1 MRQLSSTLD
10 EFLGPLMAKTSTI
23 RILGAVLVLGCALS
37 PALAARKLAAPAP
50 LKGVTDAG
58 KMALSWTN
66 VSGETGFLV
75 ERRLYDGGSFAE
87 ITKTTADV
95 TVYTDIVTTTESY
108 EYRVR
113 AYRTQGGVVY
123 SDYTNTVVSTAPCP

>member
-10 EFLGPLMAKTSTI
+10 EFSGPSMAKTSTI
-23 RILGAVLVLGCALS
+23 RILGAVLVLGFALS
-37 PALAARKLAAPAP
+37 PALAARKLDAPAP
-50 LKGVTDAG
+50 LSGVTDVG

-87 ITKTTADV
+87 IAKTTADV
-95 TVYTDIVTTTESY
+95 TAYTDIVATTDSY

-113 AYRTQGGVVY
+113 AYRTQGGVLY
-123 SDYTNTVVSTAPCP
+123 SDYTNIVVSTVPCP

>member
-1 MRQLSSTLD
+1 
-10 EFLGPLMAKTSTI
+10 MAKTSTI
-23 RILGAVLVLGCALS
+23 RILGAVLVLGFALS
-37 PALAARKLAAPAP
+37 PALAARKLDAPAP
-50 LKGVTDAG
+50 LSGVTDVG

-87 ITKTTADV
+87 IAKTTADV
-95 TVYTDIVTTTESY
+95 TAYTDIVATTDSY

-113 AYRTQGGVVY
+113 AYRTQGGVLY
-123 SDYTNTVVSTAPCP
+123 SDYTNIVVSTVPCP

>member
-10 EFLGPLMAKTSTI
+10 EFSGPSMAKTSTI
-23 RILGAVLVLGCALS
+23 RILGALLVLGFALS
-37 PALAARKLAAPAP
+37 PALAARKLDPPAP
-50 LKGVTDAG
+50 LSGVTDVG

-87 ITKTTADV
+87 IAKTTADV
-95 TVYTDIVTTTESY
+95 TAYIDIVATTGSY

-113 AYRTQGGVVY
+113 AYRNQGGVAY
-123 SDYTNTVVSTAPCP
+123 SDYTNTVVSTVPCP

>member
-10 EFLGPLMAKTSTI
+10 EFSGPSMAKTSTI
-23 RILGAVLVLGCALS
+23 RILGAVLVLGFALS
-37 PALAARKLAAPAP
+37 PALAARKLDAPAP

-75 ERRLYDGGSFAE
+75 ERRLYGGGGFAE
-87 ITKTTADV
+87 IAKTTANV
-95 TVYTDIVTTTESY
+95 TAYTDTVAATTSY

-113 AYRTQGGVVY
+113 AYRTQGGVLY

>member
-10 EFLGPLMAKTSTI
+10 EFSGPSMAKTSTI
-23 RILGAVLVLGCALS
+23 RILGAVLVLGFALS
-37 PALAARKLAAPAP
+37 PALAARKLDAPAP
-50 LKGVTDAG
+50 LSGVTDVG

-87 ITKTTADV
+87 IAKTTADV
-95 TVYTDIVTTTESY
+95 TAYTDIVATTDSY

-113 AYRTQGGVVY
+113 AYRTLGGVLY
-123 SDYTNTVVSTAPCP
+123 SDYTNIVVSTVPCP